1 MAVTEGNR
9 PPEPLGCAVFKLV
22 GLIQTLPSLL
32 SFNFLINTLQWLY
45 CFPGMRLDLGV
56 AL

>member
-32 SFNFLINTLQWLY
+32 SFNFLINTLQWFY